1 MPPKKDQAPIYIDD
15 PKMDWSMD
23 DGLYSHFQD
32 WKLECELILDGE
44 LAEIVEPQK
53 VNTLIQWAGS
63 FGLKN
68 LKVWQKDKTNLTL
81 TFIWNEFETYCKPH
95 SNELQAR
102 YKLFKQ
108 LSQGT
113 TPCDDWYTTVQN
125 QLTMCNYKAE
135 TESVLQHDIF
145 LFSLNDQTF
154 ISKIISEESPDVTA
168 ATIRQKL
175 KKLEAGRATAKY
187 IRGTN
192 TIGKDPTVEGVNQ
205 VQKQGNPKGKG
216 QKRKGW
222 HKDSHHLCQTLNKGS
237 HMDKDKDSTNQNLK
251 HPLIQTYVNAVET
264 QDTDQDLTVLHPS
277 FSARNATNMD
287 ISPASASQ
295 NHRAQ
300 M

>member
-1 MPPKKDQAPIYIDD
+1 MPPKKDQAPVYIDG

-23 DGLYSHFQD
+23 DGLYSCFQD

-44 LAEIVEPQK
+44 LVEIAEPRK
-53 VNTLIQWAGS
+53 VNTLIRWAGS

-68 LKVWQKDKTNLTL
+68 LKVWQKDKTNFTL

-95 SNELQAR
+95 SNELRAR
-102 YKLFKQ
+102 YELFKQ

-113 TPCDDWYTTVQN
+113 TPCDDWYTRVQN

-135 TESVLQHDIF
+135 TESVLQRDIF
-145 LFSLNDQTF
+145 LFGLNDQTF
-154 ISKIISEESPDVTA
+154 ISKIISEDSPDVTA

-205 VQKQGNPKGKG
+205 VRKQGNPKGKG

-222 HKDSHHLCQTLNKGS
+222 HKDSHQHLQSHPTKKTAQTK
-237 HMDKDKDSTNQNLK
+237 
-251 HPLIQTYVNAVET
+251 
-264 QDTDQDLTVLHPS
+264 
-277 FSARNATNMD
+277 
-287 ISPASASQ
+287 ISSIL
-295 NHRAQ
+295 
-300 M
+300 